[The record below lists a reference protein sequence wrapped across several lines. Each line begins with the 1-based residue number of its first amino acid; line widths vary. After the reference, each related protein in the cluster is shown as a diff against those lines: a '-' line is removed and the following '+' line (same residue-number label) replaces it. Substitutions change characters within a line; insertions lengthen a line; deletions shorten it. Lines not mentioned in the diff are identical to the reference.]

1 MSLETL
7 FSKTEKELSVMK
19 KADIVKMI
27 NDGRMYHHSKK
38 QLVESLHAEIKSLKA
53 PYDQAKLIVCGAA
66 GIEVPKCEY
75 SGSAQ
80 VDKIDLCHAIGLLL
94 NKHYEL
100 LSGQKDNK

>member
-7 FSKTEKELSVMK
+7 FSKTEKELGAMK
-19 KADIVKMI
+19 KADIVTMI
-27 NDGRMYHHSKK
+27 NDARMYHYSKK
-38 QLVESLHAEIKSLKA
+38 QLIDGLQAEVKSLKA

-75 SGSAQ
+75 SGSVQ

-100 LSGQKDNK
+100 LSGQKDSK